1 MGETRQA
8 QRLSH
13 AASRCAAGSLA
24 ARSHLSRFLAD
35 NRGATAIEYG
45 ILIGVLSLALVTI
58 FGNAQA
64 ILITTLTNAASKV
77 EAAIK

>member
-1 MGETRQA
+1 MT
-8 QRLSH
+8 
-13 AASRCAAGSLA
+13 
-24 ARSHLSRFLAD
+24 RFLAD